1 MSNEITINDLSKKD
15 SAGFRNLIAIR
26 DFSQGTRDEVR
37 RLEAIIKNN
46 ENQLV
51 QLNNKIT
58 ILESQLQT
66 LYNRLL

>member
-1 MSNEITINDLSKKD
+1 MSKEITINDLSLEN

-26 DFSQGTRDEVR
+26 DFSKGTRAEVR
-37 RLEAIIKNN
+37 RLEQIIKNN

-58 ILESQLQT
+58 MLEAQLQT